1 MCSNLQRGAERASLP
16 QAGLRALRPCAGR
29 GGKRN
34 FRALLGNFRARDVS
48 LHVEYI
54 VIRDIA
60 RNQPA
65 GVTIWPLG
73 GSNTGIPNR
82 SEEDTNDCGLAS
94 VVPRFVGGWFGR
106 HHFYRWLQKETRCDN
121 SAAYSRSRAG
131 ASSTDCFAFRRP
143 DF

>member
-1 MCSNLQRGAERASLP
+1 MCSNLAAQGGACLP
-16 QAGLRALRPCAGR
+16 QAGLRNPAAVRRSRAKATFAPCS
-29 GGKRN
+29 KT
-34 FRALLGNFRARDVS
+34 FARDVS

-65 GVTIWPLG
+65 GVTICPLG

-94 VVPRFVGGWFGR
+94 VVPRFVGCSFSGR
-106 HHFYRWLQKETRCDN
+106 HLYRCLQKETYYAN
-121 SAAYSRSRAG
+121 STPAAS
-131 ASSTDCFAFRRP
+131 
-143 DF
+143 